1 MIAWLVV
8 GLVIVVIFLIA
19 LKLSGKTAE
28 ELGRSNEK
36 RDYLEK
42 EVQSINIFVE
52 ELSNPPPN
60 RVDLASRWLRRIKAA
75 KRKNDSSVS
84 DTDNESSD

>member
-28 ELGRSNEK
+28 ELGRSNER

-42 EVQSINIFVE
+42 EVQSIDIFVE
-52 ELSNPPPN
+52 ELSNPPPK
-60 RVDLASRWLRRIKAA
+60 RDDLASRWLRRIKAA
-75 KRKNDSSVS
+75 KHKNDASVPG
-84 DTDNESSD
+84 TDDGSSD

>member
-28 ELGRSNEK
+28 ELGRSNE
-36 RDYLEK
+36 RHDYLEK

-52 ELSNPPPN
+52 ELSNPPPD
-60 RVDLASRWLRRIKAA
+60 RADLASRWLRRIKEA